1 MSTDSSA
8 RLGKFAREIA
18 WSAVRE
24 DPLPVSSYASVLVPV
39 TLPIA
44 NAITTKASHPKTAV
58 LRCRALQWPARA
70 ARVLFGIPG
79 LLERGSGS
87 PRRLSTRPWRVS
99 RAGRCPAVGSPTDRA
114 VGLPIAELSQDENQ
128 DDDDDDECA

>member
-24 DPLPVSSYASVLVPV
+24 DPLPVSSSASVFVPI

-44 NAITTKASHPKTAV
+44 NASTTKASHPKMAV

-79 LLERGSGS
+79 LLDRGERVAEKAVNEAVARQSRRPVSCGGEPHRQSGGATHS
-87 PRRLSTRPWRVS
+87 
-99 RAGRCPAVGSPTDRA
+99 
-114 VGLPIAELSQDENQ
+114 
-128 DDDDDDECA
+128 

>member
-1 MSTDSSA
+1 M
-8 RLGKFAREIA
+8 A
-18 WSAVRE
+18 WSAARDE
-24 DPLPVSSYASVLVPV
+24 PFPVSSSASVLVPI

-79 LLERGSGS
+79 LLERGG
-87 PRRLSTRPWRVS
+87 
-99 RAGRCPAVGSPTDRA
+99 AGRREGCQRGRGASVAPAGVLRWGAPPTERW
-114 VGLPIAELSQDENQ
+114 GYP
-128 DDDDDDECA
+128 